1 MTINNNKD
9 IIKLQIIFWWIRQF
23 FCMLYFYHWMRF
35 QLYLISHLHIL
46 ILIYQIDI
54 FYMNKF
60 YHSNILDFRYLIRP
74 TATINNT
81 TYNHFYMNPRHLII
95 YTHTY
100 IYYYSIFDLNF
111 IYIYSTHVYAH
122 TVHVELKILFHF
134 PLTLS

>member
-1 MTINNNKD
+1 MNKA
-9 IIKLQIIFWWIRQF
+9 IFLHVIF
-23 FCMLYFYHWMRF
+23 LSLNEVSVVFN
-35 QLYLISHLHIL
+35 ISSAHSNTY
-46 ILIYQIDI
+46 YQIDV

-100 IYYYSIFDLNF
+100 IYYYSVFDLNF
-111 IYIYSTHVYAH
+111 IYIYLTHVYAH